1 VPVMINECIEALCR
15 SGCAAVRAT
24 ILALEKGQDVAQVS
38 GLAENE
44 RRVVLEELKT
54 IMAVYDER

>member
-1 VPVMINECIEALCR
+1 MINECIEAMCR

-24 ILALEKGQDVAQVS
+24 IQALEQGQDVAQVR
-38 GLAENE
+38 GLPVEE
-44 RRVVLEELKT
+44 RRVVLEELKA